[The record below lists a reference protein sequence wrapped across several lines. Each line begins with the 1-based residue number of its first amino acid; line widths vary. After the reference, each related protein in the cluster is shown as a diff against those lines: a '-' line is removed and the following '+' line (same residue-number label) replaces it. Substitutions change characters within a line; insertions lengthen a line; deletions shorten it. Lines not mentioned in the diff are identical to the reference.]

1 MKIEGNT
8 VLITGG
14 ATGIGFAIAKAFIE
28 NGNAVIICGRRKN
41 MLEEAKHNLPE
52 LYTIECDISKGPSRE
67 MLYKEITSKFKDTN
81 ILVNNAGI
89 HKNIDFKKGMVD
101 LFPLNDDE
109 DEIAINLK
117 APIYLTS
124 YFIPNFMKKTESA
137 IINVSS
143 GLAFVPLAY
152 MPIYCAT
159 KAALHSWSVS
169 LRYQLKDTSIKV
181 FEVIPPIV
189 DTDFHKE
196 DRDKVKN
203 RSIPPTVVAEEALK
217 ALEKD
222 EYEIP
227 IGVAKN
233 LRFANTDN
241 FEQIFQERN
250 SQQ

>member
-14 ATGIGFAIAKAFIE
+14 ATGIGFALAKAFIE
-28 NGNAVIICGRRKN
+28 NDNEVIICGRRKDK
-41 MLEEAKHNLPE
+41 LKEAKYNLPK
-52 LYTIECDISKGPSRE
+52 LYTIECDISKEYSRE
-67 MLYKEITSKFKDTN
+67 MLYKEITSNFKDTN
-81 ILVNNAGI
+81 ILINNAGI
-89 HKNIDFKKGMVD
+89 HKIIDFKKGMIG
-101 LFPLNDDE
+101 LFTSSE
-109 DEIAINLK
+109 DEIDINLK

-124 YFIPNFMKKTESA
+124 YFIPNFMKKNESA

-143 GLAFVPLAY
+143 GLAFVPLAS

-159 KAALHSWSVS
+159 KAALHSLSVS
-169 LRYQLKDTSIKV
+169 LRYQLKDTAIKV

-189 DTDFHKE
+189 DTDFYKE
-196 DRDKVKN
+196 DRDKIKN
-203 RSIPPTVVAEEALK
+203 RSIPPTAVAEETLK

-227 IGVAKN
+227 IGVAKS
-233 LRFANTDN
+233 LRLVNTDN

-250 SQQ
+250 KQQ

>member
-14 ATGIGFAIAKAFIE
+14 ATGIGFALAKAFVE
-28 NGNAVIICGRRKN
+28 NGNEVIICGRRKDK
-41 MLEEAKHNLPE
+41 LKEAKNNLPK
-52 LYTIECDISKGPSRE
+52 LNTIECDISKEYSRE
-67 MLYKEITSKFKDTN
+67 MLYKEITSNFNDTN
-81 ILVNNAGI
+81 ILINNAGI
-89 HKNIDFKKGMVD
+89 HKIIDFKKGMVD
-101 LFPLNDDE
+101 LFTSSE
-109 DEIAINLK
+109 DEIDINLK
-117 APIYLTS
+117 APIYLAS
-124 YFIPNFMKKTESA
+124 YFIPNFMNKNESA

-143 GLAFVPLAY
+143 GLAFVPLAS

-169 LRYQLKDTSIKV
+169 LRYQLKDTSIKI
-181 FEVIPPIV
+181 FEVMPPIV

-196 DRDKVKN
+196 DRDKIKN
-203 RSIPPTVVAEEALK
+203 RSLPPTAVAEETLK

-227 IGVAKN
+227 IGVAKS
-233 LRFANTDN
+233 LRFVNTDN

-250 SQQ
+250 KQQ